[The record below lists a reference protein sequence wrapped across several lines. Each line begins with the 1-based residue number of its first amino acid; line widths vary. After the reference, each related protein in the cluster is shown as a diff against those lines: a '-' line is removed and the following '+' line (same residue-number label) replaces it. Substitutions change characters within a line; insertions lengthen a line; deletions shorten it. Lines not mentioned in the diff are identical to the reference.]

1 MKKDWLEPINSYVK
15 VEIRGENIEDFI
27 NECLAQNISIWN
39 IRRTNENAVTAYL
52 YTKNIKG
59 FRPLLKQTGC
69 KIRFIEKN
77 GLPFWAARMWRR
89 NGLILGLAGFLVIL
103 FLLSNMVWNINVTGA
118 NPKTEYQL
126 LKAAKELG
134 IKKGKFI
141 FLLPNVR
148 QLQQQLTNA
157 MDNVTWIGV
166 SLNGTT
172 YNFQVVEKEIPK
184 RKEALSPRHL
194 VAKKDAVI
202 YDMFVEKGQPV
213 VAPHQFVYKGALL
226 VSGYIGKEGKTKL
239 VPAKGVVLGE
249 TWYTTNV
256 TIPLATKFQ
265 TYTGNTV
272 TQHKLRLFGLRIPI
286 WGWKDGEYK
295 TKDVSENET
304 PLKFWKWTLPVSY
317 IKKVIRETDGVKR
330 VYTKEEAVQAGRAMA
345 KKEVRKLLAHD
356 AQIKE
361 EKILRQSVS
370 NGKVNLS
377 MHYQVIENIAS
388 EQPILIQQGD

>member
-1 MKKDWLEPINSYVK
+1 MKKDWLELINSYVK
-15 VEIRGENIEDFI
+15 IELRGDDIEGFI
-27 NECLAQNISIWN
+27 NGCLARGIAIWN
-39 IRRTNENAVTAYL
+39 IERTGEGSVSACL
-52 YTKNIKG
+52 YTKNMKEV
-59 FRPLLKQTGC
+59 RPLMKQTRC
-69 KIRFIEKN
+69 KFRLLEKN
-77 GLPFWAARMWRR
+77 GLPFWAVRMWKR
-89 NGLILGLAGFLVIL
+89 NGLLLGLAGFFVVI

-184 RKEALSPRHL
+184 RKETSSPKHL

-213 VAPHQFVYKGALL
+213 VSPNQFVYKGSLL

-239 VPAKGVVLGE
+239 VPAKGVVWGE
-249 TWYTTNV
+249 TWYTTSV
-256 TIPLATKFQ
+256 TVPLKTDFQ
-265 TYTGNTV
+265 TFTGNMV
-272 TQHKLRLFGLRIPI
+272 TQHKINLFGLKIPI
-286 WGWKDGEYK
+286 WGWKDEEYK
-295 TKDVSENET
+295 TQEVSKNET
-304 PLKFWKWTLPVSY
+304 PLKFWKWTLPISY
-317 IKKVIRETDGVKR
+317 IKKEIRETDGVHR
-330 VYTKEEAVQAGRAMA
+330 VYTRSQAIQAGKAMA
-345 KKEVRKLLAHD
+345 RKEVRKLLSHD
-356 AQIKE
+356 AKIKG

>member
-15 VEIRGENIEDFI
+15 AEIRGERIEEFI
-27 NECLAQNISIWN
+27 NECLKKQIAIWN
-39 IRRTNENAVTAYL
+39 IKRTSEHTMSVCV
-52 YTKNIKG
+52 YTKNIKEIRG
-59 FRPLLKQTGC
+59 ILKQFEC
-69 KIRFIEKN
+69 KLRFLEKN
-77 GLPFWAARMWRR
+77 GLPFWAARMWKR
-89 NGLILGLAGFLVIL
+89 NGLILGLASFFVIL

-148 QLQQQLTNA
+148 KLQQQLTNA

-172 YNFQVVEKEIPK
+172 YHFQVVEKEIPK

-194 VAKKDAVI
+194 VAKKDAII

-213 VAPHQFVYKGALL
+213 VTPNQFVYKGALL

-239 VPAKGVVLGE
+239 VPAKGVVWGE

-256 TIPLATKFQ
+256 TIPLETKFK
-265 TYTGNTV
+265 TYTGNSV
-272 TQHKLRLFGLRIPI
+272 KQHKLNLFGLKIPI
-286 WGWKDGEYK
+286 WGFSDGEYK
-295 TKDVSENET
+295 HKETSEDET
-304 PLKFWKWTLPVSY
+304 PLRFWKWTLPISY
-317 IKKVIRETDGVKR
+317 VTKEIRETDGVKR
-330 VYTKEEAVQAGRAMA
+330 VYTQAEAVKAGKVMA
-345 KKEVRKLLAHD
+345 KKEVRKLLAHNSK
-356 AQIKE
+356 IKE